1 MASFSQLISQLESEQ
16 NLESSVDRASLG
28 IDVEQ
33 ESQDLEAARSDYY
46 DKVEQ
51 AEREIARKQR
61 SRSKRGLF
69 GTLLGT
75 ALSFTPLGPLGGA
88 LIGGAASGLGRRSVK
103 PYAESIKSS
112 LPGGKFHNQARI
124 DHGKNLASTNQF
136 FEDSRKGQGFADWAN
151 AVGDAVN
158 IFGTSNMLGD
168 MGIGSGKLRR
178 GAENKIMDLRG
189 KKSGFGKNLFKG
201 RVGENVQNRV
211 LQHVGSPNIDWRGG
225 NPLEL
230 LFDIQEGTLADGFMI
245 RDGLTEDERMKKV
258 LELSKNLKRNL

>member
-16 NLESSVDRASLG
+16 NLESSLDRASLG
-28 IDVEQ
+28 TDVEQ

-61 SRSKRGLF
+61 KRSKRGLL

-75 ALSFTPLGPLGGA
+75 ALSFTGLGPLGGA
-88 LIGGAASGLGRRSVK
+88 LIGGAASGLGRRSVE

-112 LPGGKFHNQARI
+112 LPGGKFHGQARI
-124 DHGKNLASTNQF
+124 DHGKNIASTNQF

-151 AVGDAVN
+151 AFGDAVN

-211 LQHVGSPNIDWRGG
+211 VGSPNIDWRGD

-230 LFDIQEGTLADGFMI
+230 LFDIQKGTLADGFMT
-245 RDGLTEDERMKKV
+245 RDGLAEDERMKKV